1 MERDGLATRRGDYA
15 VTLLENY
22 DPNTY
27 HFTLEGPA
35 TSAPRASILGYF
47 LKEKIEWRSV
57 RIKMTVGGESCP
69 DWDHVNLI
77 LTAVQDL
84 VTMNDG
90 LISDTVIQA
99 LRENLEI
106 VEYKTFQGPSRS
118 AR

>member
-1 MERDGLATRRGDYA
+1 MERDGLATRRGRHA
-15 VTLLENY
+15 VTLLEDY

-35 TSAPRASILGYF
+35 TSAPRASILGHF
-47 LKEKIEWRSV
+47 LKKKIEWRSV
-57 RIKMTVGGESCP
+57 KVKMTVGSESCP
-69 DWDHVNLI
+69 DWDYVNLI

-84 VTMNDG
+84 VTMNEG

-99 LRENLEI
+99 LRDNLEI
-106 VEYKTFQGPSRS
+106 VEYKTFHGAPSA